1 MTLHQKSNLGGPTRW
16 QSQLMT
22 QTRWQWPMF
31 IGAGHMLT
39 NFSYR
44 QLPQSVSDCPVQLKV
59 ASGHLPGLGFAR

>member
-1 MTLHQKSNLGGPTRW
+1 
-16 QSQLMT
+16 
-22 QTRWQWPMF
+22 MF